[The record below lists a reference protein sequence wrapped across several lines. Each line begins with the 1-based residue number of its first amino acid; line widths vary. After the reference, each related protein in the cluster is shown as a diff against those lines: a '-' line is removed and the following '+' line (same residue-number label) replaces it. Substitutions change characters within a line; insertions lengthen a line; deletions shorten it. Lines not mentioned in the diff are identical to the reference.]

1 MKRILSVLL
10 LLLSVIALS
19 ACDEGTLPSQ
29 EDGTTAS
36 REETGTT
43 APSEET
49 SPPRDDDLA
58 YQDIESRQTKG
69 DQQVLLSLRDTSFS
83 LELPLPAEW
92 EIAEEEGEL
101 SLLRDGLP
109 IGAVTTKSVNGPWRT
124 VSTKEREANG
134 IRIDLYIE
142 RCLTAD
148 APNFRYRIVFSPL
161 TGDDTARS
169 ITLLMRYEEIGDR
182 AIYRLL
188 TRSKQ
193 SAGLGFGRFPEL
205 AGDNFLILG
214 NSFIGTSQIGSTL
227 QTMLRQNDK
236 RGTVTALSR
245 GYATTSTYAYDRSLL
260 SRIGSGL
267 YDAVF
272 LCGFYDPSE
281 APLVEKILTACQ
293 RGGAELILFPAH
305 NESSSAILTATELFP
320 ELPLLDWQ
328 SELNTLISV
337 KGVDRGLLCV
347 NDAHQHSTPLAGYV
361 GAHMIYRAVYD
372 EAPKGFIGIS
382 TSSLGSYVK
391 DGFAGSAIYVVG

>member
-1 MKRILSVLL
+1 MNRFLSALL
-10 LLLSVIALS
+10 LLFLVVALS
-19 ACDEGTLPSQ
+19 ACDNSTSNLEEEG
-29 EDGTTAS
+29 GTTTLA
-36 REETGTT
+36 
-43 APSEET
+43 EET
-49 SPPRDDDLA
+49 SSPRDDDLA

-124 VSTKEREANG
+124 VSTMEREANG

-193 SAGLGFGRFPEL
+193 SAGLGFGILPQ
-205 AGDNFLILG
+205 AKGGNILILG
-214 NSFIGTSQIGSTL
+214 NSFIGTSEIGNTL
-227 QTMLRQNDK
+227 TTMLRQNDK
-236 RGTVTALSR
+236 GGTVTALSR
-245 GYATTSTYAYDRSLL
+245 GYATTSTYAYDNALL
-260 SRIGSGL
+260 SRIRSGL
-267 YDAVF
+267 YDVVF
-272 LCGFYDPSE
+272 LCGFYDISE
-281 APLVEKILTACQ
+281 IGLIENILNACN
-293 RGGAELILFPAH
+293 RGGAALAFFPAH
-305 NESSSAILTATELFP
+305 NESPSHVLAALDLYPA
-320 ELPLLDWQ
+320 LPIIDWCG
-328 SELNTLISV
+328 ELNALISL
-337 KGVDRGLLCV
+337 KGVSRSLFCID
-347 NDAHQHSTPLAGYV
+347 DAHQHSTPLAGYV
-361 GAHMIYRAVYD
+361 GAHMIYRAIYGEVPD
-372 EAPKGFIGIS
+372 GFFAGIRLAP
-382 TSSLGSYVK
+382 LGSYVE
-391 DGFAGSAIYVVG
+391 DGFCGKAAYTVG